1 MYNLC
6 YIYNGVCIMSGQLV
20 IDDFIKVNECDK
32 NYVSL
37 DGIYHMFV
45 NNFREL
51 SDLRIL
57 IDKLYD
63 DLSPITYD
71 VEFKHILFYDNRDK
85 VYRYQRTEL
94 RINNV
99 DIHLSGDNNILFS
112 VYDTSM
118 NELYLISNFVNE
130 NKNAIRYILSIYKK
144 YYSLFSYKDKELGDV
159 LGTYYL
165 DDNTY
170 IVVYTNG
177 SIRLFSNYH
186 DISDNEASKLMKI
199 NIGDKVDGYCRKL
212 VLSNN

>member
-1 MYNLC
+1 
-6 YIYNGVCIMSGQLV
+6 MSSQLV

-37 DGIYHMFV
+37 DGIYHMFI
-45 NNFREL
+45 NNFKEL
-51 SDLRIL
+51 SDLSIL

-71 VEFKHILFYDNRDK
+71 LEFRHNLVYDNRDK

-130 NKNAIRYILSIYKK
+130 NKDVIRYILGIYKK
-144 YYSLFSYKDKELGDV
+144 YYSLFSYKDKELKDV

-177 SIRLFSNYH
+177 NVRLFSNYY
-186 DISDNEASKLMKI
+186 DISDNEASKFMKI
-199 NIGDKVDGYCRKL
+199 NISDKVEDYCRKL

>member
-1 MYNLC
+1 
-6 YIYNGVCIMSGQLV
+6 MSSQLV

-71 VEFKHILFYDNRDK
+71 LEFRHNLVYDNRDK

>member
-1 MYNLC
+1 
-6 YIYNGVCIMSGQLV
+6 MSGQLV

-37 DGIYHMFV
+37 DGIYHMLV
-45 NNFREL
+45 NSFREL

-159 LGTYYL
+159 LTTYYL

-177 SIRLFSNYH
+177 NVRLFCNYY
-186 DISDNEASKLMKI
+186 DISDNEVSKFMKI
-199 NIGDKVDGYCRKL
+199 NIGDKVEGYCKKL

>member
-1 MYNLC
+1 
-6 YIYNGVCIMSGQLV
+6 MSSQLV

-37 DGIYHMFV
+37 DGIYHMFI
-45 NNFREL
+45 NNFKEL
-51 SDLRIL
+51 SDLSIL

-71 VEFKHILFYDNRDK
+71 LEFRHNLVYDNRDK

-94 RINNV
+94 CINNV

-130 NKNAIRYILSIYKK
+130 NRNAIRYILGIYKK
-144 YYSLFSYKDKELGDV
+144 YYSLFSYKDKELKDV

-177 SIRLFSNYH
+177 NVRLFSNYY
-186 DISDNEASKLMKI
+186 DISDNEASKFMKI
-199 NIGDKVDGYCRKL
+199 NISDKVEGYCRKL